1 MKKISL
7 SLFNAMAGLFLV
19 LLLMAGTAQAQ
30 GLTMNITDT
39 EYDPIPAGGEINY
52 AVRIQNGGNVR
63 TDAQVITLTIPAN
76 TTYTGISGGLQD

>member
-39 EYDPIPAGGEINY
+39 GYDPIGFDYVTAPRRHQCA
-52 AVRIQNGGNVR
+52 RM
-63 TDAQVITLTIPAN
+63 
-76 TTYTGISGGLQD
+76 GLQ